1 MFKKILIANRGEIAL
16 RIMRTAREMGI
27 KTVIVYSQADEK
39 SLPVLLADESVCVG
53 PAASNA
59 SYLNIPN
66 ILSAALMTG
75 AEAIHPG
82 YGFMAEN
89 PDFAEMCG
97 EHGITFI
104 GPTPGSMRAL
114 GSKAGGREIA
124 ALSNVP
130 VVPGTGVLE
139 STEAALLAAK
149 QLGYPVLLKA
159 SAGGGGRGQKV
170 VRTQD
175 EMKTAFNQAQE
186 EARLY
191 FSDPAIIME
200 KFLEEFRHV
209 EVQVMGDG
217 QGHVIHIG
225 ERDCS
230 IQRRNQKLI
239 EEAPSNLP
247 TTLRQEILDAGV
259 RLAQH
264 VNYAGAGT
272 LEFIVDRDGNFYFM
286 EMNTR
291 IQVEHCVSEMISGLD
306 FVRLQLQIAAGE
318 GLILQQGDVVLRG
331 HAIECRL
338 NAEDPDKDFRPSAG
352 QIEEVL
358 FPGGPG
364 VRVEQ
369 PRLSGLQHSA
379 ALRFSNRQTDCLARE
394 PRPGGGP
401 YETRPRGNRDW
412 RSQNHHPAL
421 HPDYGQSILQA
432 RRGDDQFSKDPHGD
446 VTGPSPADVK
456 SS

>member
-27 KTVIVYSQADEK
+27 QTVVVYSQADEK

-53 PAASNA
+53 PAASSA

-89 PDFAEMCG
+89 PDFAEMCR
-97 EHGITFI
+97 EHGIVFI
-104 GPTPGSMRAL
+104 GPTPESMRAL

-130 VVPGTGVLE
+130 VVPGTGVLAD
-139 STEAALLAAK
+139 TDAALLAAK
-149 QLGYPVLLKA
+149 QIGYPVLLKA
-159 SAGGGGRGQKV
+159 SAGGGGRGQKI

-175 EMKTAFNQAQE
+175 ELKSAFAQAQE

-191 FSDPAIIME
+191 FGDPAIIME

-247 TTLRQEILDAGV
+247 ATLRQEILDAGV
-259 RLAQH
+259 RLAKH

-318 GLILQQGDVVLRG
+318 GLILQQDDIVLRG
-331 HAIECRL
+331 HSIECRL
-338 NAEDPDKDFRPSAG
+338 NAEDPDKDFRPAAG
-352 QIEEVL
+352 QIEEVY

-364 VRVEQ
+364 VRVDSHVYEGYAIPPHYDSLIGKLIVWSETREQ
-369 PRLSGLQHSA
+369 AIARMKR
-379 ALRFSNRQTDCLARE
+379 ALE
-394 PRPGGGP
+394 EIVIGGP
-401 YETRPRGNRDW
+401 KTTIPLYIKIMDNPFYKRGAVMTNFLRTRMEM
-412 RSQNHHPAL
+412 
-421 HPDYGQSILQA
+421 
-432 RRGDDQFSKDPHGD
+432 
-446 VTGPSPADVK
+446 
-456 SS
+456 

>member
-16 RIMRTAREMGI
+16 RVIRTAREMGV
-27 KTVIVYSQADEK
+27 KTVVVYSTADEK

-53 PAASNA
+53 PPASNA

-89 PDFAEMCG
+89 PDFAEMCR
-97 EHGITFI
+97 EHGIVFI
-104 GPTPGSMRAL
+104 GPTPESMRAL
-114 GSKAGGREIA
+114 GSKAGGRQIA
-124 ALSNVP
+124 AESNVP

-139 STEAALLAAK
+139 DVDAALLAAK
-149 QLGYPVLLKA
+149 QIGYPVLLKA

-175 EMKTAFNQAQE
+175 ELRSAFAQAQE

-191 FSDPAIIME
+191 FGDAAIIME

-239 EEAPSNLP
+239 EEAPSTLP
-247 TTLRQEILDAGV
+247 ATLRQEILDAGV
-259 RLAQH
+259 RLARF

-272 LEFIVDRDGNFYFM
+272 LEFIVDRDGHYYFM

-291 IQVEHCVSEMISGLD
+291 IQVEHCVSEEISGLD

-318 GLILQQGDVVLRG
+318 GLPLRQEDIVLRG
-331 HAIECRL
+331 HAIECRI
-338 NAEDPDKDFRPSAG
+338 NAEDPDKDFRPAAG
-352 QIEEVL
+352 KIEDIH
-358 FPGGPG
+358 FAGGPG
-364 VRVEQ
+364 VRVDSHAY
-369 PRLSGLQHSA
+369 SGYVIPPHYDSLIGKLIVHHDSREGA
-379 ALRFSNRQTDCLARE
+379 ILRMRRALEETVIH
-394 PRPGGGP
+394 GP
-401 YETRPRGNRDW
+401 KTTVPLYIKIMDNPFYKRGAVMTNFLKTRMEM
-412 RSQNHHPAL
+412 
-421 HPDYGQSILQA
+421 
-432 RRGDDQFSKDPHGD
+432 
-446 VTGPSPADVK
+446 
-456 SS
+456 

>member
-16 RIMRTAREMGI
+16 RIMRTAHEMGI
-27 KTVIVYSQADEK
+27 QTVVVYSQADEA

-53 PAASNA
+53 PAASSA

-89 PDFAEMCG
+89 PDFAEMCR
-97 EHGITFI
+97 EHGIVFI
-104 GPTPGSMRAL
+104 GPTPESMRAL

-139 STEAALLAAK
+139 GTDAALLAAK
-149 QLGYPVLLKA
+149 QIGYPVLLKA
-159 SAGGGGRGQKV
+159 SAGGGGRGQKI

-175 EMKTAFNQAQE
+175 ELKSAFAQAQE

-191 FSDPAIIME
+191 FGDPAIIME

-247 TTLRQEILDAGV
+247 ASLRQEILDAGV
-259 RLAQH
+259 RLARH

-272 LEFIVDRDGNFYFM
+272 LEFIVDRDGGFYFM

-306 FVRLQLQIAAGE
+306 FVRMQLQIAAGE
-318 GLILQQGDVVLRG
+318 GLALTQDDIVLRG

-338 NAEDPDKDFRPSAG
+338 NAEDPDKDFRPAAG
-352 QIEEVL
+352 KIQEVY

-364 VRVEQ
+364 VRVDSHIYEGYVIPPHYDSLIGKLIVWHESREQ
-369 PRLSGLQHSA
+369 AIPRMKRALQEA
-379 ALRFSNRQTDCLARE
+379 VI
-394 PRPGGGP
+394 GGP
-401 YETRPRGNRDW
+401 KTTIPLYIRIMDNPFYKRGAVMTNFLKTRMDM
-412 RSQNHHPAL
+412 
-421 HPDYGQSILQA
+421 
-432 RRGDDQFSKDPHGD
+432 
-446 VTGPSPADVK
+446 
-456 SS
+456 

>member
-16 RIMRTAREMGI
+16 RVMRTAREMGI
-27 KTVIVYSQADEK
+27 QTVVVYSQADEH

-53 PAASNA
+53 PAASSA

-89 PDFAEMCG
+89 PDFAEMCR
-97 EHGITFI
+97 EHGIVFI
-104 GPTPGSMRAL
+104 GPTPESMRAL

-124 ALSNVP
+124 ANSNVP

-139 STEAALLAAK
+139 GVDEALLAAK
-149 QLGYPVLLKA
+149 GVGYPVLLKA

-175 EMKTAFNQAQE
+175 ELRSAFGQAQE

-191 FSDPAIIME
+191 FGDPAIIME
-200 KFLEEFRHV
+200 KFLEEFRHI

-217 QGHVIHIG
+217 EGHVIHIG

-247 TTLRQEILDAGV
+247 ASLRQEILDAGV
-259 RLAQH
+259 RLARH

-272 LEFIVDRDGNFYFM
+272 LEFIVDRDGNYYFM

-291 IQVEHCVSEMISGLD
+291 IQVEHCVSEEISGLD
-306 FVRLQLQIAAGE
+306 FVRLQLMVAAGE
-318 GLILQQGDVVLRG
+318 GLALQQEDIVLHG

-338 NAEDPDKDFRPSAG
+338 NAEDPDKDFRPAAG
-352 QIEEVL
+352 KIDEVH
-358 FPGGPG
+358 FAGGPG
-364 VRVEQ
+364 VRVDSHVYSGYIIPPHYDSLIGKLIVHHDTREQ
-369 PRLSGLQHSA
+369 AIARMKR
-379 ALRFSNRQTDCLARE
+379 ALEETVIQ
-394 PRPGGGP
+394 GP
-401 YETRPRGNRDW
+401 KTTIPLYVKVMDNPFYKRGAVMTNFLKTRMEM
-412 RSQNHHPAL
+412 
-421 HPDYGQSILQA
+421 
-432 RRGDDQFSKDPHGD
+432 
-446 VTGPSPADVK
+446 
-456 SS
+456 

>member
-27 KTVIVYSQADEK
+27 QTVVVYSQADEK

-53 PAASNA
+53 PAASSA

-89 PDFAEMCG
+89 PDFAEMCR
-97 EHGITFI
+97 EHGIVFI
-104 GPTPGSMRAL
+104 GPTPESMRAL

-124 ALSNVP
+124 ALSSVP

-139 STEAALLAAK
+139 GTDAALLAAK
-149 QLGYPVLLKA
+149 QIGYPVLLKA
-159 SAGGGGRGQKV
+159 SAGGGGRGQKI

-175 EMKTAFNQAQE
+175 ELKSAFGQAQE

-191 FSDPAIIME
+191 FGDPAIIME

-247 TTLRQEILDAGV
+247 ATLRQEILDAGV
-259 RLAQH
+259 RLAKH

-306 FVRLQLQIAAGE
+306 FVRLQLLVAAGE
-318 GLILQQGDVVLRG
+318 GLALTQDDIVLRG
-331 HAIECRL
+331 HSIECRL
-338 NAEDPDKDFRPSAG
+338 NAEDPDKDFRPAAG
-352 QIEEVL
+352 KIEEVY

-364 VRVEQ
+364 VRVDSHVYEGYAIPPHYDSLIGKLIVWSETREQ
-369 PRLSGLQHSA
+369 AIARMKR
-379 ALRFSNRQTDCLARE
+379 ALE
-394 PRPGGGP
+394 EIVIGGP
-401 YETRPRGNRDW
+401 KTTIPLYIRIMDNPFYKRGAVMTNFLKTRMEM
-412 RSQNHHPAL
+412 
-421 HPDYGQSILQA
+421 
-432 RRGDDQFSKDPHGD
+432 
-446 VTGPSPADVK
+446 
-456 SS
+456 

>member
-1 MFKKILIANRGEIAL
+1 MFKKILVANRGEIAL
-16 RIMRTAREMGI
+16 RIIRTAKEMGI
-27 KTVIVYSQADEK
+27 KTVVVYSQPDVG

-53 PAASNA
+53 PAESSK

-89 PDFAEMCG
+89 PDFAEICG
-97 EHGITFI
+97 DHNIAFI
-104 GPTPGSMRAL
+104 GPTPESMRAL

-124 ALSNVP
+124 RLSQVP
-130 VVPGTGVLE
+130 TVPGTGILKDLD
-139 STEAALLAAK
+139 EALHAAK
-149 QLGYPVLLKA
+149 EIGYPVLLKA

-170 VRTQD
+170 CRSSD
-175 EMKTAFNQAQE
+175 DLRKAFGQAQE

-191 FSDPAIIME
+191 FGDSALIME
-200 KFLEEFRHV
+200 KFLEEFRHI

-217 QGHVIHIG
+217 KGHVIHIG

-239 EEAPSNLP
+239 EEAPSTLP
-247 TTLRQEILDAGV
+247 EELRQEILDAGV
-259 RLAQH
+259 RLAKH

-272 LEFIVDRDGNFYFM
+272 LEFIVDPNGNFYFM

-291 IQVEHCVSEMISGLD
+291 IQVEHCVSEMISRLD
-306 FVRLQLQIAAGE
+306 FVRLQIEIAAGY
-318 GLILQQGDVVLRG
+318 GLKLRQEDIRLEG

-352 QIEEVL
+352 KLEHVH
-358 FPGGPG
+358 FSGGPG
-364 VRVEQ
+364 VRVDSHAYGGYTIPPHYDSLIGKLITWAPNREQ
-369 PRLSGLQHSA
+369 CIVRMKRALEETVIEGIKTTIPLYVKIMDNSFYKRGVVLTNFLKTRLEA
-379 ALRFSNRQTDCLARE
+379 
-394 PRPGGGP
+394 
-401 YETRPRGNRDW
+401 
-412 RSQNHHPAL
+412 
-421 HPDYGQSILQA
+421 
-432 RRGDDQFSKDPHGD
+432 
-446 VTGPSPADVK
+446 
-456 SS
+456 

>member
-16 RIMRTAREMGI
+16 RVIRTAREMGI
-27 KTVIVYSQADEK
+27 KTVLVYSQADES

-53 PAASNA
+53 PPASKD

-75 AEAIHPG
+75 AEAVHPG

-89 PDFAEMCG
+89 PDFAEMCRD
-97 EHGITFI
+97 HGLTFI
-104 GPTPGSMRAL
+104 GPTPESMRAL
-114 GSKAGGREIA
+114 GSKAGGRQIA
-124 ALSNVP
+124 ADSGVP
-130 VVPGTGVLE
+130 TVPGTGVLE
-139 STEAALLAAK
+139 SVDDALFAAK
-149 QLGYPVLLKA
+149 NIGYPVLLKA

-175 EMKTAFNQAQE
+175 ELKTLFAQAQE

-191 FSDPAIIME
+191 FGDPAIIME

-217 QGHVIHIG
+217 AGHVIHIG

-239 EEAPSNLP
+239 EEAPSTLP
-247 TTLRQEILDAGV
+247 DTLRQEILSAGV
-259 RLAQH
+259 RLAQF

-272 LEFIVDRDGNFYFM
+272 LEFIVDRDGHYYFM

-318 GLILQQGDVVLRG
+318 GLSLQQQDITLRG
-331 HAIECRL
+331 HAIECRI
-338 NAEDPDKDFRPSAG
+338 NAEDPDHDFRPSAG
-352 QIEEVL
+352 KITDVH
-358 FPGGPG
+358 FAGGPG
-364 VRVEQ
+364 VRVDSHAYSGYAIPPHYDSLIGKLIVHHDTREQ
-369 PRLSGLQHSA
+369 AIARMKRALEESVIQGPRTTIPLYVKIMDNP
-379 ALRFSNRQTDCLARE
+379 F
-394 PRPGGGP
+394 
-401 YETRPRGNRDW
+401 YKRGAVMTNFLKVRME
-412 RSQNHHPAL
+412 A
-421 HPDYGQSILQA
+421 
-432 RRGDDQFSKDPHGD
+432 
-446 VTGPSPADVK
+446 
-456 SS
+456 